1 MFTPKPIRQAA
12 AVCVLIVATS
22 GAFAQEAPEVGSERD
37 RVSTLAAQIATVMQG
52 LEDRAETTYPQF
64 ITDLQDGVA
73 TIEQADEQVAEL
85 ISQLQIAT
93 DQMDDNSEFDTAID
107 DYKAA
112 TVALIAQAEASPLE
126 VVKSAIPDL
135 EVALSELE
143 ASDQRRAE
151 TVVEARNLIRVLEQN
166 REAIAFFIKAN
177 QVQRATDVIQS
188 NLDEFEQIVDDGKN
202 LASDLMD
209 AANP

>member
-37 RVSTLAAQIATVMQG
+37 RVSTMAERIATVMQG
-52 LEDRAETTYPQF
+52 LEDRAETYPQF

-112 TVALIAQAEASPLE
+112 TVALIAEAEASPLE

-135 EVALSELE
+135 EVSLSELE
-143 ASDQRRAE
+143 ALDQRRAE